1 MDRLKKRAEF
11 LAVAKGAR
19 SARRGFVLQ
28 ALADARSDAAPR
40 IGFTVTKKTGNA
52 VERNRIRR
60 RLREAIR
67 LDGHRHARSGADYVL
82 VGRRDALGLP
92 FETLVADLASAFRQ
106 VHRGPKP
113 GGPGPGGTGS
123 GGPKPEAR
131 PGEPGAR
138 PRRDAEASAPAVR
151 PDRAVAAAPE
161 AGSAFEVAPARA
173 VATSASDDSPGGT
186 R

>member
-28 ALADARSDAAPR
+28 ALADPQSEAAPR
-40 IGFTVTKKTGNA
+40 VGFTVTKKTGNA

-67 LDGHRHARSGADYVL
+67 LDGHRHARPGADYVL
-82 VGRRDALGLP
+82 VGRRDTLGLP

-113 GGPGPGGTGS
+113 SDRKAAGAERDGRGPGEIAPA
-123 GGPKPEAR
+123 PAR
-131 PGEPGAR
+131 PHDEV
-138 PRRDAEASAPAVR
+138 APV
-151 PDRAVAAAPE
+151 RAVAP
-161 AGSAFEVAPARA
+161 
-173 VATSASDDSPGGT
+173 SASDDSPGGT

>member
-28 ALADARSDAAPR
+28 ALADPQSEAAPR
-40 IGFTVTKKTGNA
+40 VGFTVTKKTGNA

-67 LDGHRHARSGADYVL
+67 LDGHRHARPGADYVL

-106 VHRGPKP
+106 VHRGPGPGGPKP
-113 GGPGPGGTGS
+113 GGPKPGGRSDPVVPAPTAVSGHEAVSTPAAGS
-123 GGPKPEAR
+123 GP
-131 PGEPGAR
+131 
-138 PRRDAEASAPAVR
+138 
-151 PDRAVAAAPE
+151 
-161 AGSAFEVAPARA
+161 EVAPARA